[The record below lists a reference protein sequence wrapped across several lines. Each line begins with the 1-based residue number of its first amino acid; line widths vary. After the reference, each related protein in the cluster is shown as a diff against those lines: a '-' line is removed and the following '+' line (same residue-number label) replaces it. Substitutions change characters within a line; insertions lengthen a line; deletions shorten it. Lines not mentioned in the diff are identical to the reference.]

1 MGKFVVKTVPSGIKF
16 DLKAAN
22 SQVIA
27 TSEVYSSEAS
37 CLKGLESVRKNAAV
51 ANVEDQTI
59 DGFKTEVN
67 PKFEIYTDKKGEFRF
82 RLKARNG
89 EIIATSEGYVTKA
102 GCLNG
107 IESVRKNA
115 PDAEVVREDKA
126 DKE

>member
-51 ANVEDQTI
+51 ASVEDQTI
-59 DGFKTEVN
+59 EGYKTEVN

-89 EIIATSEGYVTKA
+89 EIIATSEGYVAKS
-102 GCLNG
+102 GCMNG

-115 PDAEVVREDKA
+115 PDAEIIREEK
-126 DKE
+126 